1 MTEHDIE
8 GRSFD
13 DFLDKQFLGVIE
25 DVADPRKEGRAKVR
39 IVGVY
44 DDIPTE
50 DLPWAYPK
58 QKALIFGKAGKSG
71 AVSIPKVGA
80 IVAVKF
86 DNGNPYSPEYF
97 AIHELADDVKSEIGQ
112 DGEYEGAHVI
122 VFDGDKELKVWFSP
136 TKGFTIQ
143 VKAASI
149 NISNDNV
156 VTVKTDN
163 KMNESTAKVVI
174 DSPNIELGKDAAEA
188 LIKGNQ
194 FMTLFNSHTH
204 ASAGATPLPLMT
216 PDYLSQW
223 SKTK

>member
-1 MTEHDIE
+1 MSEHDIAS
-8 GRSFD
+8 RD
-13 DFLDKQFLGVIE
+13 INDFLDKQFLGVVE
-25 DVADPRKEGRAKVR
+25 DITDPRKEGRAR
-39 IVGVY
+39 IRITGVY

-50 DLPWAYPK
+50 DLPWAYPR
-58 QKALIFGKAGKSG
+58 QNSTVFGAAGKSG
-71 AVSIPKVGA
+71 AISIPKKGS
-80 IVAVKF
+80 IVAIRF
-86 DNGNPYSPEYF
+86 NNGNPYSPEYF

-143 VKAASI
+143 VKEASV
-149 NISNDNV
+149 NIGLDNLI
-156 VTVKTDN
+156 TVKTTN
-163 KMNESTAKVVI
+163 KVVI
-174 DSPNIELGKDAAEA
+174 DSPNIELGKDAVEA
-188 LIKGNQ
+188 VIKGNQ

>member
-1 MTEHDIE
+1 MIGHDIE
-8 GRSFD
+8 GRDFN
-13 DFLDKQFLGVIE
+13 DFLDKQFLGVVE
-25 DVADPRKEGRAKVR
+25 DVVDPKKEGRAKIR

-58 QKALIFGKAGKSG
+58 QKPLIFGQAGKAG
-71 AVSIPKVGA
+71 AISIPKKGS
-80 IVAVKF
+80 IVAVRF

-97 AIHELADDVKSEIGQ
+97 AIHELADDIKSELGK
-112 DGEYEGAHVI
+112 DGEYEGSHII

-143 VKAASI
+143 VKSASI
-149 NISNDNV
+149 NISNDNL

-163 KMNESTAKVVI
+163 KVVI
-174 DSPNIELGKDAAEA
+174 DSPNIELGKDAMQA